1 MTRLHR
7 AWRLALVAVVATLA
21 LAGVSAVP
29 AHAGGSRA
37 VVIVDTGS
45 GTYTRVISFDGTISG
60 YDALVLAGANP
71 TTYGFAGQGVA
82 VCQLFG
88 VGHAADDSCLGTP
101 DDPSYWAYYRSPS
114 GSGGW
119 QYSRGGAGAT
129 SVSDG
134 DVEGWR
140 FGAGGAPGYQSFCAV
155 AGCAPPP
162 TAAPAPGPA
171 PGAATVGGGPTS
183 PAGLQ
188 TNDPAS
194 GPAATAA
201 AVPRTDAAGGPAD
214 TGSGAGTDATTP
226 PTTGR
231 VAAAAE
237 SSRADDRDQRALG
250 RPTVAIDGGS
260 GSPAGVLVAVGLVAL
275 IGGAAVVVRRR
286 RTRRPS
292 D

>member
-1 MTRLHR
+1 MTRFGR
-7 AWRLALVAVVATLA
+7 AAVLAVVAVLA
-21 LAGVSAVP
+21 LAGLTAAP
-29 AHAGGSRA
+29 AHAGGSQA

-60 YDALVLAGANP
+60 YDALVLAGAAP

-88 VGHAADDSCLGTP
+88 VGNPADDSCLGTAA
-101 DDPSYWAYYRSPS
+101 DPSYWAYYRSPA

-162 TAAPAPGPA
+162 APAPEPAPVPVPGAAAGSASAGASTADPAATGPGGAPAPATDEGTGTGAPDATAGETAAAPTTPSTGRGGAAPAE
-171 PGAATVGGGPTS
+171 
-183 PAGLQ
+183 
-188 TNDPAS
+188 
-194 GPAATAA
+194 
-201 AVPRTDAAGGPAD
+201 R
-214 TGSGAGTDATTP
+214 
-226 PTTGR
+226 
-231 VAAAAE
+231 
-237 SSRADDRDQRALG
+237 SRAGSDQALG
-250 RPTVAIDGGS
+250 RPVVVADEGA
-260 GSPAGVLVAVGLVAL
+260 GSPIGVLVAVALVAL
-275 IGGAAVVVRRR
+275 LGMIALVVRRR
-286 RTRRPS
+286 RAAGPA